1 MSNGTWHSRNLHVL
15 SISAHVIFP
24 SVLAGNVTELAAE
37 MADMRAEVMGMLTDL
52 NAKLDKIALS
62 IMYK

>member
-1 MSNGTWHSRNLHVL
+1 MILVDISGNYNSPFKQFSRE
-15 SISAHVIFP
+15 SP
-24 SVLAGNVTELAAE
+24 PVLAGNVTELAAE
-37 MADMRAEVMGMLTDL
+37 MADMRAEVMGLLTDL